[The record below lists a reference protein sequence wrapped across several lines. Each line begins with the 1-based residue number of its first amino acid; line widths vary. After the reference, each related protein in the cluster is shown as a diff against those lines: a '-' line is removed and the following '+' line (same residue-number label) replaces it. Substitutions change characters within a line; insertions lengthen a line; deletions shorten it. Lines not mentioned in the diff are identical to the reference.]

1 MFPMAYNFTAGM
13 LKLDGPNAHD
23 RVKEALRYLR
33 DQKVLEVTNKQYEG
47 LAATYTVADEFI
59 NDTLTRALKSSWRNQ
74 LPDANNE
81 REPLFFDR
89 RSGEFRQ
96 VFTGAIATSK
106 FNYSKEVQDIINCV
120 NLDYTDPSLVGPAT
134 AIRYLKDERM
144 TRGIMLAEDNTTLY
158 NEATGEVVEQVP
170 CATTHGAAAQAIG
183 VAWAKPVDFVSDLEQ
198 IWADCPAPEEI
209 AYDEF
214 NDLDY
219 ALAADER
226 WQPDTMEPDPVAAS
240 SPTLFTGSPD
250 TPHVFPDNDGWPKGG
265 VDNICYNGYGSV
277 NKNKITLHYHHMTE
291 ETECLRSVSHVSAMA
306 GAPL

>member
-1 MFPMAYNFTAGM
+1 M
-13 LKLDGPNAHD
+13 
-23 RVKEALRYLR
+23 
-33 DQKVLEVTNKQYEG
+33 
-47 LAATYTVADEFI
+47 
-59 NDTLTRALKSSWRNQ
+59 
-74 LPDANNE
+74 
-81 REPLFFDR
+81 
-89 RSGEFRQ
+89 
-96 VFTGAIATSK
+96 FTGAIATSK